1 MASEVGQ
8 RASKGRG
15 RWRTEFPW
23 HANPTTS
30 CSRQA
35 AAERVFISP
44 PCFKER
50 RDQRDLNKVGEQW
63 LGDLR
68 RAGAMPTSSRRGN
81 SNRIVYDMH
90 APFKLAGRAGAQGPV
105 RQPCLLSETTLLHPT
120 ERRSERA
127 LLLCSWPGEFY
138 RGNVN
143 GGIGYIHIY
152 NN

>member
-90 APFKLAGRAGAQGPV
+90 APSNWESGLVPKRLSGSPACFQRPLHSTQPNDGTTGHYCCARGLGIFQGKCQW
-105 RQPCLLSETTLLHPT
+105 RN
-120 ERRSERA
+120 R
-127 LLLCSWPGEFY
+127 
-138 RGNVN
+138 
-143 GGIGYIHIY
+143 IHSHLQ
-152 NN
+152 